1 MDRSIRRY
9 ITGFDGLRTIGV
21 LGVILYHLNPD
32 FFSGG
37 YLGVPIF
44 LALSG
49 YLITDQILRSLR
61 KRRVFNFKTYYW
73 KRIKRLYPGLLLM
86 LLSASSYI
94 VFFQKNLLAHL
105 RAIFVANI
113 LNVYNFWQIAHGQSY
128 FERFAGNQSPFTHM
142 WTLSIQGQFYF
153 LWPLILVFFLR
164 FVSEKR
170 ILGLCFL
177 VTCMSAFLMAFMYNP
192 QVDPS
197 RVYYGTDTR
206 IFSIFLGCLLAFIW
220 PTDHLRKN
228 ILKKD
233 KIFLNFIG
241 GLAFIGMILFMLKMK
256 ANQPFAYRG
265 GILIFSVLVTILI
278 AVIAHPASFW
288 NRLLT
293 NPLFSGIGKLSYEI
307 YLYQFPVMVFFEA
320 KVMNLADHRILYPV
334 IEVSLII
341 IISWFSYYLV
351 ERPLAQQKWSNLL
364 RLTFSHRHWSYK
376 LGLSLMGMIIISG
389 AYALIKS
396 GQVTAINVNHS
407 QLAQNIKENHHQNNS
422 NNRRIVQKMHDRS
435 DKQSS
440 KNSDKSNKQV
450 IKWRQRAQMHPVNRS
465 YEKMGLSQFD
475 LQRAHD
481 LPALAIGDS
490 VMVDGSSGLRKI
502 FPNMIIN
509 ADVSRG
515 IDVALNLLQDYKDK
529 GILPEVV
536 VLGMGTNGMISA
548 AQIKQ
553 AMQIVGPQRQVFWIN
568 VHVPTKPW
576 EKPVNNILNQ
586 QAHNFANLQIIDWYN
601 YAQEHSN
608 WFFEDHVHTNKKG
621 SKHYSFFIAQQIL
634 KKVKY

>member
-1 MDRSIRRY
+1 MNKSSRRY

-32 FFSGG
+32 VFSGG

-49 YLITDQILRSLR
+49 YLITDQILRALR
-61 KRRVFNFKTYYW
+61 KRRVFNFKAYYW

-86 LLSASSYI
+86 LLSASSYM
-94 VFFQKNLLAHL
+94 VFFQKNLLANL
-105 RAIFVANI
+105 RAVFVANV

-153 LWPLILVFFLR
+153 LWPLILVLLLR
-164 FVSEKR
+164 FISEKR
-170 ILGLCFL
+170 VLGLTFL
-177 VTCMSAFLMAFMYNP
+177 MTCMSAFLMAFLYNP

-206 IFSIFLGCLLAFIW
+206 IFSIFLGCLLAFVW
-220 PTDHLRKN
+220 PTDRLRKN
-228 ILKKD
+228 ILKQD
-233 KIFLNFIG
+233 KIFLNVSG
-241 GLAFIGMILFMLKMK
+241 GLAFAGMLWFMLKMK
-256 ANQPFAYRG
+256 ATQPFAYRG
-265 GILIFSVLVTILI
+265 GILIFSVLTTIVI
-278 AVIAHPASFW
+278 AVTAHPAAIW

-293 NPLFSGIGKLSYEI
+293 NPLFSEIGKLSYGI
-307 YLYQFPVMVFFEA
+307 YLYQYPVMVFFEA

-334 IEVSLII
+334 IELSLII
-341 IISWFSYYLV
+341 IISWLSYYLV
-351 ERPLAQQKWSNLL
+351 ERPLAQQKGANLW
-364 RLTFSHRHWSYK
+364 RQVFSPRHWSSK
-376 LGLSLMGMIIISG
+376 LGFSLLGLVVVAG
-389 AYALIKS
+389 TYGLVKS
-396 GQVTAINVNHS
+396 GQVPAGNVNHS
-407 QLAQNIKENHHQNNS
+407 QLAQNIKENHRQNNS
-422 NNRRIVQKMHDRS
+422 NNRRIVQKLHE
-435 DKQSS
+435 QSAKKTS
-440 KNSDKSNKQV
+440 SKSNKQV
-450 IKWRQRAQMHPVNRS
+450 LKWRQQAQKHPVNRR

-490 VMVDGSSGLRKI
+490 VMVDGSAGLRKL

-515 IDVALNLLQDYKDK
+515 IDVALDLLQYYKNK
-529 GILPEVV
+529 GLLPDVV

-548 AQIKQ
+548 AQIQK
-553 AMQIVGPQRQVFWIN
+553 AMQIAGPQRQVFWIN

-586 QAHNFANLQIIDWYN
+586 QARNFTNLQIIDWYS
-601 YAQEHSN
+601 YSQKHAN
-608 WFFEDHVHTNKKG
+608 WFFEDQVHTNKKG
-621 SKHYSFFIAQQIL
+621 SQHYSYFIAQQIL

>member
-1 MDRSIRRY
+1 MNKSSRHY

-32 FFSGG
+32 VFSGG

-49 YLITDQILRSLR
+49 YLITDQILRALR
-61 KRRVFNFKTYYW
+61 KRRVFNFKAYYW

-86 LLSASSYI
+86 LLSASSYM
-94 VFFQKNLLAHL
+94 VFFQKNLLANL
-105 RAIFVANI
+105 RAVFVANV

-153 LWPLILVFFLR
+153 LWPLILVLLLR
-164 FVSEKR
+164 FISEKR
-170 ILGLCFL
+170 VLGLTFL
-177 VTCMSAFLMAFMYNP
+177 MTCMSAFLMALLYNS

-197 RVYYGTDTR
+197 RVYYGSDTR
-206 IFSIFLGCLLAFIW
+206 IFSIFLGCLLAFVW
-220 PTDHLRKN
+220 PTDRLRKN
-228 ILKKD
+228 ILKQD
-233 KIFLNFIG
+233 KIFLNVSG
-241 GLAFIGMILFMLKMK
+241 GLAFAGMLWFMLKMK
-256 ANQPFAYRG
+256 ATQPFAYRG
-265 GILIFSVLVTILI
+265 GILIFSVLTTIVI
-278 AVIAHPASFW
+278 AVTAHPAAIW

-293 NPLFSGIGKLSYEI
+293 NPLFSEIGKLSYGI
-307 YLYQFPVMVFFEA
+307 YLYQYPVMVFFEA

-334 IEVSLII
+334 IELSLII
-341 IISWFSYYLV
+341 IISWLSYYLV
-351 ERPLAQQKWSNLL
+351 ERPLAQQKGANLW
-364 RLTFSHRHWSYK
+364 RQAFSPRHWSSK
-376 LGLSLMGMIIISG
+376 LAFSLLGLVVVAGTYGLV
-389 AYALIKS
+389 KS
-396 GQVTAINVNHS
+396 GQVPAGNVNHS
-407 QLAQNIKENHHQNNS
+407 QLAQNIKENHRQNNS
-422 NNRRIVQKMHDRS
+422 NNRRIVQKLHE
-435 DKQSS
+435 QSAKKTS
-440 KNSDKSNKQV
+440 SKSNKQV
-450 IKWRQRAQMHPVNRS
+450 LKWRQQAQKHPVNRR

-490 VMVDGSSGLRKI
+490 VMVDGSAGLRKL

-515 IDVALNLLQDYKDK
+515 IDVALDLLQYYKNK
-529 GILPEVV
+529 GLLPDVV

-548 AQIKQ
+548 AQIQK
-553 AMQIVGPQRQVFWIN
+553 AMQIAGPQRQVFWIN

-586 QAHNFANLQIIDWYN
+586 QARNFTNLQIIDWYS
-601 YAQEHSN
+601 YSQKHAN
-608 WFFEDHVHTNKKG
+608 WFFEDQVHTNKKG
-621 SKHYSFFIAQQIL
+621 SQHYSYFIAQQIL